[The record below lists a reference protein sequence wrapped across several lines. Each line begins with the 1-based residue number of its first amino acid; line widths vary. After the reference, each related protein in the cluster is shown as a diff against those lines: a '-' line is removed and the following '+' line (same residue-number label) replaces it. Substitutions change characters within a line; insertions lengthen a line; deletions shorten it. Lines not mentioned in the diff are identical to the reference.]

1 VTLKSD
7 KNTYINRKA
16 SFDYQ
21 IFETYEAGIVLTG
34 LEIKAIRAGKVNMNT
49 SYAKIINEEAFWIG
63 GNLGIVE
70 GDQQRTRKLLLDSA
84 EISKINGKLTQDRML
99 LIPLKLYIKKGKA
112 KLLLGLARGK
122 KKFDKR
128 ELIKKRDQERDSQ
141 RLVRLKK

>member
-1 VTLKSD
+1 MTLKSD

-34 LEIKAIRAGKVNMNT
+34 LEIKAIRSGKVNMST
-49 SYAKIINEEAFWIG
+49 SYAKIINEEAYWLG

-70 GDQQRTRKLLLDSA
+70 GDQQRSRKLLLNSA
-84 EISKINGKLTQDRML
+84 EINKINGKLTQDRML
-99 LIPLKLYIKKGKA
+99 LIPLKLYIKRGKA